1 MVEYLSNLNIDSTRS
16 GRYRPV
22 RTEETPVARY
32 VDLID
37 LPLAPEAAFDLIA
50 DFSRTQDWD
59 PGVVEAERLDPGPLG
74 VGSRFRV
81 VAAFLGRR
89 VPLVYE
95 VRAYERPRRLVLRA
109 SDGALTSLDEIH
121 FSPRAGG
128 TRVCYEAQLEL
139 AGLRALADPLLQLAF
154 GVAGRAAARGL
165 RDYGARVAEDPA
177 HVETARRERAR
188 AAGA

>member
-1 MVEYLSNLNIDSTRS
+1 M
-16 GRYRPV
+16 
-22 RTEETPVARY
+22 ARY
-32 VDLID
+32 VDVID
-37 LPLAPEAAFDLIA
+37 LPLPPEAAFDLLA

-59 PGVVEAERLDPGPLG
+59 PGVLEAERLDGG
-74 VGSRFRV
+74 SIGRGSRFRV
-81 VAAFLGRR
+81 VASVLGRR

-95 VRAYERPRRLVLRA
+95 IRAYERPGRLVLCA
-109 SDGALTSLDEIH
+109 NDGALTSLDEIH

-128 TRVCYEAQLEL
+128 TRVSYEARVEL
-139 AGLRALADPLLQLAF
+139 AGLAGLADPLLQLAF

-165 RDYGARVAEDPA
+165 RDYASRVAADPA